1 VNMKREVAATMDH
14 GEPIVGTQGMA
25 MGPLSRR
32 FLTFLMGVN
41 TCFGD
46 LEREI
51 AASMNQQERAVG
63 VEAMG
68 KRQLYHYNFSSL
80 SGVNV

>member
-1 VNMKREVAATMDH
+1 MQREVAATMDH

-41 TCFGD
+41 TCFRD
-46 LEREI
+46 LEREV
-51 AASMNQQERAVG
+51 AASMYHRERTVG

-68 KRQLYHYNFSSL
+68 KRQLFHYNFSGL